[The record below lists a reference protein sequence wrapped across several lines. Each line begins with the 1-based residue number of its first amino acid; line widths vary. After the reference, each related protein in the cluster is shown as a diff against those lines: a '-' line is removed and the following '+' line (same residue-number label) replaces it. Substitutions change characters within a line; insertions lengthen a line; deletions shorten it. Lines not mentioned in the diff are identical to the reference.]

1 MVLISCGQKNNSDS
15 TSETTTLKLDTLIA
29 DNYILTFESA
39 DSFAK
44 TDIYGDLNY
53 RTKLTDTIHNWGK
66 KAEKI
71 QSYLLD
77 KFDNHFN
84 VTDSTLVLSLVDG
97 TNKILS
103 NNTNEGDDYKHYYF
117 QHYFDEIDYYLIS
130 VHLYEGGYWL
140 LVNRNNGY
148 TKRICGLPYILNGLN
163 KIISINSDL
172 EAGYSF
178 NGIEFFTVT
187 ADSLKVE
194 FRKETEWGPI
204 DIKWVTDNNFLIK
217 REHFHVD
224 SQTGYQ
230 KNIVDYKRVKIKKKT
245 SQ

>member
-117 QHYFDEIDYYLIS
+117 QHKFYSHSERNLSDRKKVLCCYF
-130 VHLYEGGYWL
+130 H
-140 LVNRNNGY
+140 Y
-148 TKRICGLPYILNGLN
+148 TLCHFVQGSRKFSHQLNL
-163 KIISINSDL
+163 S
-172 EAGYSF
+172 
-178 NGIEFFTVT
+178 
-187 ADSLKVE
+187 
-194 FRKETEWGPI
+194 
-204 DIKWVTDNNFLIK
+204 
-217 REHFHVD
+217 
-224 SQTGYQ
+224 
-230 KNIVDYKRVKIKKKT
+230 
-245 SQ
+245 